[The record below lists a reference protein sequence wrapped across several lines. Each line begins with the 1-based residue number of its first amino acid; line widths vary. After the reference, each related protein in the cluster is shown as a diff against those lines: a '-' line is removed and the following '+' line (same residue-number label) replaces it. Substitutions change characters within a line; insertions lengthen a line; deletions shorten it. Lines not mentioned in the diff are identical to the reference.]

1 MKQSRR
7 RKKKKKKKNMNKIIS
22 WRADKISF
30 KKQTKSWHA
39 VEEKNKND
47 TIRHGLIILKTYF

>member
-1 MKQSRR
+1 
-7 RKKKKKKKNMNKIIS
+7 MNKIIS

-47 TIRHGLIILKTYF
+47 TIRHGLIILKTFF